1 MRIAIEPQHHHDH
14 GEFHLPHQGMWFLVM
29 LVCLL
34 LLLGKTVGSQC
45 VIAYNS
51 TLIPIAYPSTEKL

>member
-1 MRIAIEPQHHHDH
+1 MQAERHEPHAP
-14 GEFHLPHQGMWFLVM
+14 LPHQGLWFILLLIAM
-29 LVCLL
+29 LL
-34 LLLGKTVGSQC
+34 LLSKNVATDDQW